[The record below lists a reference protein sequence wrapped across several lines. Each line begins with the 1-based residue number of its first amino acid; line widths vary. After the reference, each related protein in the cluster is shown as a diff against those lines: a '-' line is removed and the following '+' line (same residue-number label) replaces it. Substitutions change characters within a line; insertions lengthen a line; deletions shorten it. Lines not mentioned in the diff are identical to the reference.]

1 MASTAFNSL
10 VAMMRAR
17 PVVRDA
23 TIRDLRERFERMTP
37 LLGETPKGVRIERK
51 TLAGRNAERYT
62 PVGAPSDAV
71 VLFFHGGGYCI
82 GSLSTHRSFAARLA
96 EACGVTCVAF
106 DYRLAPEHRFPGAV
120 DDAVAAYR
128 GLVREGYTAS
138 RIVIAGDSAGGGLTL
153 AAIAALRD
161 SGDAVPAAGVCLS
174 PWTDLAMTGAS
185 IDSKA
190 PDDPMLAPWE
200 LHAFVRHYLNGAD
213 PRNSLASPLYADY
226 RGFPPLLI
234 HAGDAEIL
242 RDDSARLAQ
251 RARDAGVEVTYLLEP
266 EMVHVW
272 HFFAALIP
280 EGEAGL
286 REVGQYVKEKLGAR

>member
-1 MASTAFNSL
+1 MPSTAFKSL
-10 VAMMRAR
+10 VTMMRAR
-17 PVVRDA
+17 PLVRDA
-23 TIRDLRERFERMTP
+23 TIADLRDRFERMTP
-37 LLGETPKGVRIERK
+37 LLGAPPVGVTISRE
-51 TLAGRNAERYT
+51 TLAGRNSERYT
-62 PVGAPSDAV
+62 PIGAPSDAV

-82 GSLSTHRSFAARLA
+82 GSLNTHRSFVARLA
-96 EACGVTCVAF
+96 EASGVSWIAF

-128 GLVREGYTAS
+128 ALLREGYATN
-138 RIVIAGDSAGGGLTL
+138 RIVMAGDSAGGGLVL

-161 SGDAVPAAGVCLS
+161 SGDPLPAAGVCLS

-190 PDDPMLAPWE
+190 PEDPMLAPWE
-200 LHAFVRHYLNGAD
+200 LHAFARHYLNGAD
-213 PRNSLASPLYADY
+213 ARNSLASPLYADY
-226 RGFPPLLI
+226 RGFSPLLI
-234 HAGDAEIL
+234 HVGDAEVL

-251 RARDAGVEVTYLLEP
+251 RARDAGVEVEFKLAA

-272 HFFAALIP
+272 HFFSALIP

-286 REVGQYVKEKLGAR
+286 KEVGAFVKRKIGAP